1 MQVEAHEIR
10 LEVHVRRMVEQRQRA
25 RDVAANEL
33 CQVAGV
39 AHIGALLGHQ
49 EVIDVLECRQVL
61 GTRVVKI
68 PVVGVCG
75 GGVEDVSLGIV
86 DAAGHHANE
95 RLDEGH
101 LRGHGGGL
109 RLRIVRAV
117 GKGDVERV
125 DEVARVL
132 GDADDLAAQIL
143 SGRDILALG
152 VDRDHVVVRML

>member
-39 AHIGALLGHQ
+39 AHVRALLGHQ
-49 EVIDVLECRQVL
+49 KVVDILERRKVL
-61 GTRVVKI
+61 GSRVVQV
-68 PVVGVCG
+68 PVVCVCG

-101 LRGHGGGL
+101 LRGHGEDF
-109 RLRIVRAV
+109 V
-117 GKGDVERV
+117 
-125 DEVARVL
+125 
-132 GDADDLAAQIL
+132 
-143 SGRDILALG
+143 SGSSEP
-152 VDRDHVVVRML
+152 